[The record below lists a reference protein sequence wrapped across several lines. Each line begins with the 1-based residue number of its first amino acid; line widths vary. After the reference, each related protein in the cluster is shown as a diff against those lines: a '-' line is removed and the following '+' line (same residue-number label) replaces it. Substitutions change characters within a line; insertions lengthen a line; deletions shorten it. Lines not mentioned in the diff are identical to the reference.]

1 MGSGRLRRRVTFEV
15 LPVVH
20 VERRRLPEYP
30 DAEPEKVF
38 TDLARRFG
46 RVALVDVT
54 GVRTNDADL
63 ELIQQS
69 SRRRSLW
76 LDAGSRYATD
86 AMDLYVAGAE
96 TVTLRW
102 NTLDSAAELE
112 EAAEL
117 TQPGTLF
124 LMLEYPRGAFLRN
137 ARDPRGAAEAAE
149 LARRL
154 GAGLVFLVDRADEGF
169 LRALPE
175 SPHGRYAQGA
185 PRAAQPLLEELGFT
199 GMLLAPAQLPPE
211 GAP

>member
-1 MGSGRLRRRVTFEV
+1 MGRGRLRRPVTFEV

-63 ELIQQS
+63 EFIQQS

-86 AMDLYVAGAE
+86 AMDIYVAGAE

-102 NTLDSAAELE
+102 NTLDSADELE
-112 EAAEL
+112 EVAEMA
-117 TQPGTLF
+117 QPGTLF

-137 ARDPRGAAEAAE
+137 ARDPRDAKEVAA
-149 LARRL
+149 LARKL
-154 GAGLVFLVDRADEGF
+154 EVGMVHLVDREDEWF
-169 LRALPE
+169 LRNLPE
-175 SPHGRYAQGA
+175 SPAGRYVQGLPRSWA
-185 PRAAQPLLEELGFT
+185 PKLEELGFT

-211 GAP
+211 GSP